1 MSPPPVDD
9 ETVRK
14 LVTDQRWKTLVRVEE
29 PLVSIAKWD
38 KLLLRQPRVLVPI
51 DVQALYVPKGSDE
64 TFVRLPFAMT
74 TPDGKEPEP
83 MPQPFDDGVKRPAGV
98 HLHWAMPDSLLDGTL
113 TDRDRGAE
121 NRLSLP
127 PLPDRWVVLRLAV
140 PREAT
145 RAVVSGWV
153 IEADRTTVTP
163 LADWPSPGP
172 TGPPTGKSIAPD
184 LLTGTVGGSLSWSG
198 CYDAVANRFAF
209 HDPLDDLRATFRA
222 GVLGDFAT
230 YLVCGWWNDPRR
242 DPLDVAQ
249 SKAGLRSRLDALK
262 WRLTDDLD
270 DRGASVK
277 KQATKQKKQSAAS
290 LTSAARY
297 KTLSAAIDPTTI
309 GNEVKPAAA
318 AALGGLFAETAS
330 HFATAV
336 THDPYA
342 SLLHGVIHGVPVAG
356 EVVADQRPA
365 PDRARTAFGFHADDI
380 AAIFAA
386 TGLSMAD
393 PDDRR
398 DVERLVSGFTHDLL
412 SGVGTA
418 NGIFAIEEGEHV
430 AGFSSRPGEP
440 GPTERVISP
449 APSSELPGTRAER
462 SAMFGTLSKKT
473 VALMETELLWS
484 SSRPASVK
492 SFTADRIRTV
502 REKRDAKKAPPS
514 PPASRLVQRPTPRY
528 FEPMEPM
535 LAVSGGGRSARH
547 RFDDKRSP
555 DGRLQCRWPSQV
567 PDEIAGLIKGA
578 ALVSGYPA
586 GGLPPEVVRL
596 VESAMILDPYLAPW
610 RVEVASKATG
620 FDAAAVKARM
630 FAETAL
636 RFSRDA
642 RFGVGVAAR
651 SPSPTTSPYHDARVA
666 AGLNRFSL
674 IAGVDSDPVGVTA
687 WSQPWVP
694 MWLEWEVEV
703 DTADRLDGW
712 ALGPVD
718 LESGKEDNPPG
729 GSVRTIAGRSPL
741 NSGVAATLGNAIS
754 EWLKAEDARG
764 ADGEVSDAVEK
775 ELSDIAHAVSGIDI
789 LSANLDSLHDV
800 LLGLPV
806 GPYGVLQPRN
816 GGTVEKPT
824 PVSIP
829 ELLLAGRLRV
839 RKARLVDAFGRT
851 LDLDP
856 DSITYPARDDIPG
869 GVTLRPRLLRPARW
883 MFRLVDPAD
892 LSGNAREATIDQL
905 EPSLMINPVAGFLLP
920 DHIDEALEVFDTAGA
935 PIGQLFHD
943 PISGGVTW
951 EIAPGRDGPPDAG
964 PLYNLQPAQQLL
976 GQMSAAIVAKD
987 AETRAGLPASE
998 DTESALSALLRA
1010 IDTTL
1015 WSVDTYAVLGATH
1028 VAGLVGRPIAVVR
1041 ATLRLD
1047 ILDDLGELDLSNLAS
1062 RAEREA
1068 AYAGLADRAFAVR
1081 IGEITRDDDGVLG
1094 FFVDDD
1100 FTRFHVVDKVVRDAA
1115 LDAGRGR
1122 GQLGLLGQAPQVPEV
1137 KPITH
1142 PYIVAEDE
1150 LTVRPG
1156 QTLRLTL
1163 LLHPGGK
1170 CHLTSGILPR
1180 KSLQLSRD
1188 WIHDGLAA
1196 IEPSAR
1202 IGPVLIDSEK
1212 VRLPLIASFG
1222 TEQLWTRRDNNFT
1235 WKNDPIL
1242 AATQTALL
1250 PLQPAKVEEGYIRV
1264 APVVRDSEQ

>member
-1 MSPPPVDD
+1 
-9 ETVRK
+9 
-14 LVTDQRWKTLVRVEE
+14 
-29 PLVSIAKWD
+29 
-38 KLLLRQPRVLVPI
+38 
-51 DVQALYVPKGSDE
+51 
-64 TFVRLPFAMT
+64 
-74 TPDGKEPEP
+74 
-83 MPQPFDDGVKRPAGV
+83 
-98 HLHWAMPDSLLDGTL
+98 
-113 TDRDRGAE
+113 
-121 NRLSLP
+121 
-127 PLPDRWVVLRLAV
+127 
-140 PREAT
+140 
-145 RAVVSGWV
+145 
-153 IEADRTTVTP
+153 
-163 LADWPSPGP
+163 
-172 TGPPTGKSIAPD
+172 
-184 LLTGTVGGSLSWSG
+184 
-198 CYDAVANRFAF
+198 
-209 HDPLDDLRATFRA
+209 
-222 GVLGDFAT
+222 
-230 YLVCGWWNDPRR
+230 
-242 DPLDVAQ
+242 
-249 SKAGLRSRLDALK
+249 
-262 WRLTDDLD
+262 
-270 DRGASVK
+270 
-277 KQATKQKKQSAAS
+277 
-290 LTSAARY
+290 
-297 KTLSAAIDPTTI
+297 
-309 GNEVKPAAA
+309 
-318 AALGGLFAETAS
+318 
-330 HFATAV
+330 
-336 THDPYA
+336 
-342 SLLHGVIHGVPVAG
+342 
-356 EVVADQRPA
+356 
-365 PDRARTAFGFHADDI
+365 
-380 AAIFAA
+380 
-386 TGLSMAD
+386 
-393 PDDRR
+393 
-398 DVERLVSGFTHDLL
+398 
-412 SGVGTA
+412 
-418 NGIFAIEEGEHV
+418 
-430 AGFSSRPGEP
+430 
-440 GPTERVISP
+440 
-449 APSSELPGTRAER
+449 
-462 SAMFGTLSKKT
+462 
-473 VALMETELLWS
+473 
-484 SSRPASVK
+484 
-492 SFTADRIRTV
+492 
-502 REKRDAKKAPPS
+502 
-514 PPASRLVQRPTPRY
+514 
-528 FEPMEPM
+528 
-535 LAVSGGGRSARH
+535 
-547 RFDDKRSP
+547 
-555 DGRLQCRWPSQV
+555 
-567 PDEIAGLIKGA
+567 
-578 ALVSGYPA
+578 
-586 GGLPPEVVRL
+586 LPPEVVRL

-1047 ILDDLGELDLSNLAS
+1047 ILGDLGELDLSDPAK

-1068 AYAGLADRAFAVR
+1068 AYTGLADRAFQVR